1 MITLKEPIKF
11 EWDKGNQEKNYK
23 KHEVTINETE
33 EVFFDKNRK
42 ISKDILH
49 SKKED
54 RYLVIGKTRQKRL
67 LFVVFTLRDNQIR
80 IISARNL
87 NQKKERRLYEKT
99 T

>member
-1 MITLKEPIKF
+1 MITLKKPVRF

-23 KHEVTINETE
+23 KHKVVITEAE

-42 ISKDILH
+42 ILKDILH

-54 RYLVIGKTRQKRL
+54 RYLIIGETKQKRI
-67 LFVVFTLRDNQIR
+67 LFIAFTLRKNQIR
-80 IISARNL
+80 IVSARDL
-87 NQKKERRLYEKT
+87 NKKKERRLYEKT